1 MSKRFTFLRHV
12 ERKCL
17 YNNRLFIFSHEDASS
32 YVRTYTPVKS
42 TLNYLFNFNDEIY
55 ADTGF
60 AVHEKKRMESCTC
73 RNSILGILE

>member
-1 MSKRFTFLRHV
+1 MLLVVFGLVR
-12 ERKCL
+12 
-17 YNNRLFIFSHEDASS
+17 RL
-32 YVRTYTPVKS
+32 KS

-60 AVHEKKRMESCTC
+60 VVHEKERMESRTC